1 MLAAAFKT
9 MVKATRNHVGEILSS
24 GSFAVE
30 SITEDRKRPGPMP
43 MTSMTCRAVVRTRPR
58 SQQKRACQQRS
69 DTRSGILDVKRD
81 KTMDW
86 IMMRDESR
94 EGYQNA
100 DHTTWSPLVGHVMAD
115 GETLYANQ
123 VRLHAIPRPFS
134 ALSRHHFFGRASK
147 RLA

>member
-1 MLAAAFKT
+1 MWQVRCGKYHGRPQAARTDAHDEHD
-9 MVKATRNHVGEILSS
+9 VPS
-24 GSFAVE
+24 GCSH
-30 SITEDRKRPGPMP
+30 
-43 MTSMTCRAVVRTRPR
+43 
-58 SQQKRACQQRS
+58 KRACQQRS
-69 DTRSGILDVKRD
+69 DTRLGILDVKRD

-86 IMMRDESR
+86 IMMRDECR

-123 VRLHAIPRPFS
+123 VRLHVIPRPFS